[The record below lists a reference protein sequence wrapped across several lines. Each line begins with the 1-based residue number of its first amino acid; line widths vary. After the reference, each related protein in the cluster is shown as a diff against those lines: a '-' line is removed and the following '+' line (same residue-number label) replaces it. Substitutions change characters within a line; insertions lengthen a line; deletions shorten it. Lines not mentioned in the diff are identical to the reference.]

1 MRHHTSDSDR
11 GGGLGGRNVGSKWSD
26 SGFLLP
32 IKLIGFADG
41 LDEQSEEKRV
51 IKKKSP
57 FRLSKRI
64 NGSAIF

>member
-1 MRHHTSDSDR
+1 MTQT
-11 GGGLGGRNVGSKWSD
+11 GEGRNIGSNKWSD

-32 IKLIGFADG
+32 IKLTGFADG

-51 IKKKSP
+51 IEKKSP